1 MIAGGDTFEAMDATC
16 FLTMRRIS
24 AALLLMLFSF
34 LPRSRAQEKPL
45 MQMSHDCEVFAISS
59 QGKIVC
65 AAPRVKRVKK
75 LVIQRADVWV
85 AEPNGKE
92 RLIIDS
98 EKFMPAVNPESY
110 IVSKLSWSPDGSRIA
125 MSMTTEKPTPE
136 EGSAST
142 TRSVALLE
150 DDGREIKIEGS
161 KTRFLDDAANAAW
174 LPDNAN
180 VVYLTGAGPYKI
192 GRVSTVSGQSSTLF
206 EGHPFEAVVW
216 DTKRNQAFAV
226 GRNLTPAGRESIVQ
240 LDLLHETLTE
250 VSRAETYQGV
260 LSLSPSG
267 KKIAF
272 FEDGDTIEVHDLQN
286 PSSKPLRIRVGMGV
300 FGWSRDERRV
310 LLKRGPADKSGELVW
325 VGLYDGTFV
334 PALHGLEYHAFEISP
349 DGESIAVTEPG
360 KEVLRVYPLP

>member
-1 MIAGGDTFEAMDATC
+1 MSADSRTFETVNARCLRTI
-16 FLTMRRIS
+16 RRIS
-24 AALLLMLFSF
+24 VAVLLVFFSF
-34 LPRSRAQEKPL
+34 LPRSRAQDKPL
-45 MQMSHDCEVFAISS
+45 MQMPHDCEVFAISG

-65 AAPRVKRVKK
+65 ASPHLKRVKK
-75 LVIQRADVWV
+75 IVLQRADVWV

-92 RLIIDS
+92 KLIVDN

-110 IVSKLSWSPDGSRIA
+110 IVNTLSWSPDGSRIA
-125 MSMTTEKPTPE
+125 MSMTTEKPSSE
-136 EGSAST
+136 EESAST
-142 TRSVALLE
+142 TRSVALLD

-161 KTRFLDDAANAAW
+161 KTRFFDDAANAAW

-180 VVYLTGAGPYKI
+180 VVYLVGAGPYKI
-192 GRVSTVSGQSSTLF
+192 GRVSTVTGQSSMLF

-226 GRNLTPAGRESIVQ
+226 GRNLTPSGRESIVQ

-250 VSRAETYQGV
+250 VSRADTFQGV
-260 LSLSPSG
+260 LTLSPSG

-272 FEDGDTIEVHDLQN
+272 FEDGDTIEVHDLEN
-286 PSSKPLRIRVGMGV
+286 SSSKPLRIRVGMGV
-300 FGWSRDERRV
+300 FGWSGDERRV

-334 PALHGLEYHAFEISP
+334 SALHGLEYHAFEIAP

-360 KEVLRVYPLP
+360 KEVLRVYPLQ

>member
-1 MIAGGDTFEAMDATC
+1 MSARSRTFEAIDASC
-16 FLTMRRIS
+16 FQTIQRIS
-24 AALLLMLFSF
+24 VALLLMLFSF
-34 LPRSRAQEKPL
+34 PPGPRAQDKPL
-45 MQMSHDCEVFAISS
+45 MQISHDCEVFAISS

-65 AAPRVKRVKK
+65 ASPRVKRVKK
-75 LVIQRADVWV
+75 IVIQRADVWV

-92 RLIIDS
+92 KLIIDS

-110 IVSKLSWSPDGSRIA
+110 IVNTLSWSPDGSRIA
-125 MSMTTEKPTPE
+125 MSITTEKPTPE

-174 LPDNAN
+174 LPDNVN

-192 GRVSTVSGQSSTLF
+192 GRVSTVTGQSSTLF

-226 GRNLTPAGRESIVQ
+226 GRNLTPTGRESIVQ

-250 VSRAETYQGV
+250 VSRSDTYQGV

-272 FEDGDTIEVHDLQN
+272 FEDGDTIEVHDFEN
-286 PSSKPLRIRVGMGV
+286 PSKPLRIRVGMGV

-325 VGLYDGTFV
+325 VGLDDGTFV
-334 PALHGLEYHAFEISP
+334 SALHGLEYHAFEIAP

-360 KEVLRVYPLP
+360 KEVLRVYPLQ